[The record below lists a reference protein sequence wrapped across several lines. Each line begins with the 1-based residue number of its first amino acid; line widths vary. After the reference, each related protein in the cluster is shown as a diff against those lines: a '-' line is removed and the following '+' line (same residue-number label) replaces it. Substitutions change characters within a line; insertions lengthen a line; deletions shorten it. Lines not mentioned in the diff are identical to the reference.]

1 MSKQLLKWRLKNNKF
16 WCIFVSFRSTNFFET
31 FNLRVDLGERY
42 TKSRNAKIAES
53 DQMGWY
59 GVVPSSDTLWYSSWT
74 LGAPGAELGH
84 F

>member
-1 MSKQLLKWRLKNNKF
+1 MVKGCLGTPRLDLDAIAIPKIALSK
-16 WCIFVSFRSTNFFET
+16 
-31 FNLRVDLGERY
+31 LRVDLGEKY
-42 TKSRNAKIAES
+42 TKSCNAQIAES

-59 GVVPSSDTLWYSSWT
+59 GVVPSSDTLWYSSWA

>member
-1 MSKQLLKWRLKNNKF
+1 MLGTIGPFVQDKNQYEKVTIVTHRDTHINT
-16 WCIFVSFRSTNFFET
+16 SF
-31 FNLRVDLGERY
+31 LRVDLGERY

>member
-1 MSKQLLKWRLKNNKF
+1 MGWGLGYPKMRVFGLTESHSLCL
-16 WCIFVSFRSTNFFET
+16 
-31 FNLRVDLGERY
+31 LRVDLGERY

-59 GVVPSSDTLWYSSWT
+59 GVVPSSDTLWYSSWG

>member
-1 MSKQLLKWRLKNNKF
+1 MKLKLENY
-16 WCIFVSFRSTNFFET
+16 V
-31 FNLRVDLGERY
+31 LRVDLGEKY
-42 TKSRNAKIAES
+42 TKSCNAQIAES